1 MQKHRVR
8 PDVFVG
14 LYLHRSRVIGLPLNG
29 REGRSLDNE
38 FKLIWKALM
47 ESKPVRCCYTF
58 KEVEAFPRPSVV
70 VLDVG

>member
-1 MQKHRVR
+1 MQKHRVL

-14 LYLHRSRVIGLPLNG
+14 LYLHRSRVIGLPSDG
-29 REGRSLDNE
+29 REGRSLDDE

-47 ESKPVRCCYTF
+47 ESKPVRCCSTLE
-58 KEVEAFPRPSVV
+58 EVEAVPRPSVV